1 MKLTP
6 VQKSMKIQD
15 NPLIRFK
22 VDQKVQLKKE
32 FEGINGGYPIKGYV
46 NSIRLDR
53 NGVWYEVIY
62 RSEKDGLIKSTNLL
76 DGFLESV

>member
-1 MKLTP
+1 M
-6 VQKSMKIQD
+6 
-15 NPLIRFK
+15 
-22 VDQKVQLKKE
+22 DQKVQLKRE

-62 RSEKDGLIKSTNLL
+62 RSEKDGLI
-76 DGFLESV
+76 